1 MLSNIE
7 LKPLR
12 KNAKNASYQ
21 VFDMNET
28 GDMVTKVTTYA
39 TIEEAFKHV
48 FIKRHGDIVSI
59 GPNGGLKMFWSD
71 WHKEIRFGGHA
82 TSYEKSAWN
91 EKFCFLMGSHNF
103 S

>member
-28 GDMVTKVTTYA
+28 GDMVIKVTTYA

-82 TSYEKSAWN
+82 KNYEKELWAS
-91 EKFCFLMGSHNF
+91 KFYGLINCKLF

>member
-12 KNAKNASYQ
+12 KNSKLASYQ
-21 VFDMNET
+21 VLDFAGND
-28 GDMVTKVTTYA
+28 GVVTKVTTYE

-48 FIKRHGDIVSI
+48 IENQHGDIVSV

-71 WHKEIRFGGHA
+71 WHKEVRFGGHA
-82 TSYEKSAWN
+82 KNYEKELWAS
-91 EKFCFLMGSHNF
+91 KFYGLINCKLF